1 MSELRYTS
9 DHEWIRR
16 EADGTCTVGITNF
29 AQEQLGD
36 IVFVQL
42 PDVGRSFAAG
52 DEAVVIE
59 SVKAAADV
67 KMPVDG
73 EIVAVNSMLVDAPE
87 TVNSDPM
94 EAGWFI
100 KIKPNAITD
109 LEDLLDQAG
118 YEALTAE

>member
-67 KMPVDG
+67 KMPVGG

-87 TVNSDPM
+87 TANRDPM